1 MNPILLEKTHRSA
14 YREIKRYIKQ
24 HKLSGLVT
32 FDLLNFNGDNYNRYI
47 SVECR
52 KGRLNVTT
60 FTIQNV
66 SALKE
71 SVSQH
76 ESMA

>member
-14 YREIKRYIKQ
+14 YREIKRYTKQ

-52 KGRLNVTT
+52 KGRLNVTS
-60 FTIQNV
+60 FAIQNINT
-66 SALKE
+66 LKE
-71 SVSQH
+71 RVSQH
-76 ESMA
+76 ESMV